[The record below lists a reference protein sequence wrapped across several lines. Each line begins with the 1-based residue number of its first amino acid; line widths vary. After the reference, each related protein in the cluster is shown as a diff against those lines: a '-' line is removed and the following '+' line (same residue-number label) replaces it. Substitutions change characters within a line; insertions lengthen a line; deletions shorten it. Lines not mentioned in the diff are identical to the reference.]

1 MDNRFLS
8 ELNIEALIKIKE
20 NSFNG
25 HGYLNI
31 ENFVT
36 TDIDVINYRL
46 DALGDL
52 LENRTFFY
60 AMQEIIPQIAAL
72 QELRQF
78 SSMSRDDIENLYAV
92 RELNTY
98 IELVEYLHA
107 NLNKYELNS
116 KMFREIS
123 AAVNEIHNSEE
134 YRRIKEKLPENMELI
149 TELKSITIGVNI
161 DAAMRPTESGIV
173 SLNNEPFVSGNI
185 IDKLFRLDIG
195 ENPYQCA
202 APLSVPPK
210 ILTAAERQQFETTVN
225 TAVHKLVKS
234 SLSSWRPAIK
244 AYWNS
249 KINFLMRYYENMRFL
264 ISAAEFF
271 YRLMD
276 MNYTICRPEVFPA
289 VEKKCVLKGIYYPEF
304 VLQREHM
311 KGNDVEFDENGMI
324 FIFTGANGGG
334 KTLFARSVAVC
345 QALFQLG
352 LYVPGE
358 YAELSP
364 CDEILLHF
372 RKKSNDISQS
382 RFMEECERISK
393 MIRRAGE
400 YSLVIC
406 DEALSGTNSAEA
418 APIASEVLK
427 AMSAKGCRGIFIT
440 HIHEI
445 GNYADE
451 INGFERC
458 KSKIDHLTVLTEE
471 KTGDRL
477 YRVARKKADGK
488 SDAAFIARKYGVD
501 FEGLMGCC
509 AIQKL

>member
-25 HGYLNI
+25 RGYLNI
-31 ENFVT
+31 EKFVT

-52 LENRTFFY
+52 LENRTLFY
-60 AMQEIIPQIAAL
+60 AMQEIVPQISAL

-98 IELVEYLHA
+98 IELVEYLYA
-107 NLNKYELNS
+107 NLNKYELKS
-116 KMFREIS
+116 AMFTEIS
-123 AAVNEIHNSEE
+123 AAVNEIHDSEE
-134 YRRIKEKLPENMELI
+134 YLKIKEKLPENMKLI
-149 TELKSITIGVNI
+149 TDLKSITVGVNI
-161 DAAMRPTESGIV
+161 DAAMRPTESGII
-173 SLNNEPFVSGNI
+173 SLNSEPFVSGNI
-185 IDKLFRLDIG
+185 IDKLFRLDMG

-210 ILTAAERQQFETTVN
+210 ILTAAERQQFEATVN
-225 TAVHKLVKS
+225 TAVHKLLKS
-234 SLSSWRPAIK
+234 SLNSWRPAIK
-244 AYWNS
+244 AYSDS
-249 KINFLMRYYENMRFL
+249 KINFLMRYYENLRFL
-264 ISAAEFF
+264 VCAAEFF
-271 YRLMD
+271 YKLKD
-276 MNYTICRPEVFPA
+276 MNYPICRPAVFSA
-289 VEKKCVLKGIYYPEF
+289 GEKKCVLKGIYYPEY
-304 VLQREHM
+304 VLQCGHM
-311 KGNDVEFDENGMI
+311 KGNDIEFDENGMI
-324 FIFTGANGGG
+324 FIFSGANGGG
-334 KTLFARSVAVC
+334 KTLFARSVAIC

-352 LYVPGE
+352 LYIPGE
-358 YAELSP
+358 YAELSV

-372 RKKSNDISQS
+372 RQKNNDISQS
-382 RFMEECERISK
+382 RFMEECERISMMMK
-393 MIRRAGE
+393 RTGE

-406 DEALSGTNSAEA
+406 DEALSGTNGAEA

-458 KSKIDHLTVLTEE
+458 KSKIDHLTVLTDDN
-471 KTGDRL
+471 TGNRL
-477 YRVARKKADGK
+477 YKVARRKPDGK

-501 FEGLMGCC
+501 FETLM
-509 AIQKL
+509 A